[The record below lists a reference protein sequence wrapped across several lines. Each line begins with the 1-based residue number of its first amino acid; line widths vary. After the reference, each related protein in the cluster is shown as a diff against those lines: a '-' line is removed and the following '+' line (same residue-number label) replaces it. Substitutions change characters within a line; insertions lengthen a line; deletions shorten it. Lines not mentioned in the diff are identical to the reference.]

1 MPLEPARPRATV
13 VPGAWLG
20 PRPNFLYEAETKPAK
35 PKIGRSEYTRGRH
48 WRHGHFSNIV
58 ILAEFW
64 HVMFKQLTSNTIFL
78 R

>member
-1 MPLEPARPRATV
+1 MRIGVRV
-13 VPGAWLG
+13 WVRVGVRVWV
-20 PRPNFLYEAETKPAK
+20 RVRVRV
-35 PKIGRSEYTRGRH
+35 GRSEYTRGRH

>member
-1 MPLEPARPRATV
+1 MGGWEGGREGGREGGNPSKAEYPASSIILQTV
-13 VPGAWLG
+13 
-20 PRPNFLYEAETKPAK
+20 
-35 PKIGRSEYTRGRH
+35 IGRSEYTRGRH